1 MAGQAGIGHIGEA
14 EFDRLLEV
22 LSSTSKGRA
31 FLDEYRRRFRPD
43 ETLGLLHTMK
53 RIEST
58 VGTVR
63 DQLQPE
69 RLADEL
75 RSIAMFLDMATEGME
90 IDPEG
95 DESERRFALAA
106 KARKELLTLAASLAG
121 AAEPAV
127 VAANDGSAEEPT
139 GYRLRDSL
147 WER

>member
-14 EFDRLLEV
+14 EFERLLEV

-58 VGTVR
+58 VGAAR

-90 IDPEG
+90 LDPEG
-95 DESERRFALAA
+95 DEPARRFALAA
-106 KARKELLTLAASLAG
+106 RARKELLTLATSLSG
-121 AAEPAV
+121 NAEPV
-127 VAANDGSAEEPT
+127 SRSAIHGGDAEPT
-139 GYRLRDSL
+139 GYTLRDPV